1 MDNQEKRCGN
11 CKYFSR
17 HYFKYKEKLLKADCG
32 NCVNPAH
39 PVSAGKK
46 CGSGN
51 YVCRLWAPYEVA
63 VSGQRERI
71 EKKLQQIASQL
82 GDIALILKDEKT
94 H

>member
-32 NCVNPAH
+32 NCVNPAR

-46 CGSGN
+46 CGNGN
-51 YVCRLWAPYEVA
+51 YVCRLREPYEI
-63 VSGQRERI
+63 QLTERREAI
-71 EKKLQQIASQL
+71 KEKLQRIAESL
-82 GDIALILKDEKT
+82 NDVVLILKDDE
-94 H
+94 